1 MRCPGDAASTPSLS
15 LSLTTLSLGHFSRK
29 TQLALI
35 VVTNDRLLRE
45 RDYDRKNLVLTGL
58 GGRREVKHDT
68 DLSRLL
74 LTSHN
79 IGPAEFKHFFIRNY

>member
-1 MRCPGDAASTPSLS
+1 MRRPGDAASAPSLS
-15 LSLTTLSLGHFSRK
+15 LSLTSVSLGHFSRK

-79 IGPAEFKHFFIRNY
+79 IWSDEIEQ